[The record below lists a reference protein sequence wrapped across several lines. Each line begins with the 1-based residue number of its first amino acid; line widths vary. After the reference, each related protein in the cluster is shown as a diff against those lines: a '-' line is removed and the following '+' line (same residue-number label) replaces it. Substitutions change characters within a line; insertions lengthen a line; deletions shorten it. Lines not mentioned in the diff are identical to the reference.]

1 MIKRVN
7 IKQFAGM
14 MGVCRNTFKKR
25 IMPIA
30 PPPIEAFGTRL
41 SWDEDTAKD
50 FATRYKNGEYAQ
62 SA

>member
-7 IKQFAGM
+7 IKQFADM

-30 PPPIEAFGTRL
+30 PKPIENWTRPA
-41 SWDEDTAKD
+41 WDEDAAKD
-50 FATRYKNGEYAQ
+50 FVMRYKNGEYAQ

>member
-7 IKQFAGM
+7 IKQFADM

-25 IMPIA
+25 ILPIA
-30 PPPIEAFGTRL
+30 PKPIEAFGTRMA
-41 SWDEDTAKD
+41 WDEDTAKD
-50 FATRYKNGEYAQ
+50 FADRYKRGEYAE

>member
-7 IKQFAGM
+7 IKQFADM

-30 PPPIEAFGTRL
+30 PKPIENGTRPA
-41 SWDEDTAKD
+41 WDEDAAKD
-50 FATRYKNGEYAQ
+50 FVTRYKNGEYAQ